1 MSQTVRVLHIFGRM
15 NRGGAETFIMNVYR
29 HIDRTKI
36 QFDFAVH
43 SDQPGHYDE
52 EIRSLG
58 GRIFILPRPRLTAL
72 PVYKRAL
79 AQVLRE
85 EGPFATVHSHVH
97 FYSGV
102 PLAVAASAGI
112 PVRIAHSHSTSD
124 GKRSAL
130 SRRLYRWY
138 MRSQIWRYATHML
151 GCSRP
156 ACEALYGPRCWQ
168 DSRVRVV
175 HYGID
180 PTPFELLPKDRNL
193 LRDRIGLPR
202 DCLLIG
208 HVGRFEVP
216 KNHRFLVEIFGS
228 LAARLPTA
236 RLVLVGDGP
245 LRPQIEQLVSAKG
258 LEKHVLFLGVRA
270 DVPEIMGCLDVF
282 LFPSQYEG
290 LGIVLIEAQMAGVPC
305 VVSNV
310 IPDEADLELGL
321 IDRVNLESPLELWVE
336 SIMTSLHVSRPD
348 WNARTRALREKGYN
362 IQASCTHLERIYL
375 SSAFIPHM

>member
-1 MSQTVRVLHIFGRM
+1 MNQTVRVLHIFGRM

-124 GKRSAL
+124 GKRSTL

-175 HYGID
+175 HCGID

-245 LRPQIEQLVSAKG
+245 LRPQIEQLVRAKG
-258 LEKHVLFLGVRA
+258 LENHVFFLGVRA

-282 LFPSQYEG
+282 LFPSLWEG
-290 LGIVLIEAQMAGVPC
+290 IPLTLLEAQAAGVSC

-310 IPDEADLELGL
+310 ISDEADLGIGL
-321 IDRVNLESPLELWVE
+321 LHSVSLEAGPEVWVD
-336 SIMTSLHVSRPD
+336 HVMRALQNNRPD
-348 WNARTRALREKGYN
+348 WNLRKEALKRNGYDV
-362 IQASCTHLERIYL
+362 QEVAELLARIYVND
-375 SSAFIPHM
+375 SKKE

>member
-245 LRPQIEQLVSAKG
+245 LRPQIEQFVRAKG
-258 LEKHVLFLGVRA
+258 LENHVFFLGVRA

-282 LFPSQYEG
+282 LFPSLWEG
-290 LGIVLIEAQMAGVPC
+290 IPLTLLEAQAAGVSC

-310 IPDEADLELGL
+310 ISDEADLGIGL
-321 IDRVNLESPLELWVE
+321 LHSVSLEAGPEVWVD
-336 SIMTSLHVSRPD
+336 HVMRALQNNRPD
-348 WNARTRALREKGYN
+348 WILRKEALKRNRYDVQQVAELL
-362 IQASCTHLERIYL
+362 ARIYVVND
-375 SSAFIPHM
+375 SKE

>member
-58 GRIFILPRPRLTAL
+58 GRIFILPRPRLTTL

-79 AQVLRE
+79 TQVLRE

-124 GKRSAL
+124 GKRSTL

-175 HYGID
+175 HDGID
-180 PTPFELLPKDRNL
+180 PAPFELLPKDRNL

-202 DCLLIG
+202 YCLLIG
-208 HVGRFEVP
+208 HVGRFDVP

-245 LRPQIEQLVSAKG
+245 IRPQIEQLVRAKG
-258 LEKHVLFLGVRA
+258 LENHVFFLGVRA

-310 IPDEADLELGL
+310 IPDEADLGIGL
-321 IDRVNLESPLELWVE
+321 LYPVSLEAGSEIWVD
-336 SIMTSLHVSRPD
+336 HVIRALQNDRPD
-348 WNARTRALREKGYN
+348 WNFRKEALKRNGYDVKETVKSLIDIYRGRT
-362 IQASCTHLERIYL
+362 
-375 SSAFIPHM
+375 

>member
-29 HIDRTKI
+29 HTDRTKI

-79 AQVLRE
+79 TQVLRE

-175 HYGID
+175 HCGID

-208 HVGRFEVP
+208 HVGRFDVP

-245 LRPQIEQLVSAKG
+245 LRPQIEQFVRAKG
-258 LEKHVLFLGVRA
+258 LENHVFFLGVRA
-270 DVPEIMGCLDVF
+270 DVPEIMGCLDGF
-282 LFPSQYEG
+282 LFPSLWEG
-290 LGIVLIEAQMAGVPC
+290 IPLTLLEAQAAGVSC

-310 IPDEADLELGL
+310 ISDEADLGIGL
-321 IDRVNLESPLELWVE
+321 LHSVSLEAGPEVWVD
-336 SIMTSLHVSRPD
+336 HVMRALQNNRPD
-348 WNARTRALREKGYN
+348 WILRKEALKRNRYDVQQVAELL
-362 IQASCTHLERIYL
+362 ARIYVVND
-375 SSAFIPHM
+375 SKE

>member
-1 MSQTVRVLHIFGRM
+1 MNQTVRVLHIFGRM

-58 GRIFILPRPRLTAL
+58 GRIFILPRPRLTTL

-79 AQVLRE
+79 TQVLRE

-112 PVRIAHSHSTSD
+112 PVRIAHSHNTSD
-124 GKRSAL
+124 GKRSTL

-175 HYGID
+175 HNGID

-202 DCLLIG
+202 DFLLIG
-208 HVGRFEVP
+208 HVGRFEVQ

-245 LRPQIEQLVSAKG
+245 LRPQIEQLVKAKG
-258 LEKHVLFLGVRA
+258 LENHVFFLGVRA

-282 LFPSQYEG
+282 LFPSLWEG
-290 LGIVLIEAQMAGVPC
+290 IPLTLLEAQAAGVPC

-310 IPDEADLELGL
+310 ISDEADLGIGL
-321 IDRVNLESPLELWVE
+321 LHPVSLEAGSEVWVD
-336 SIMTSLHVSRPD
+336 HVMRALQNNRPD
-348 WNARTRALREKGYN
+348 WILRKEALKRNRYDVQQVAELL
-362 IQASCTHLERIYL
+362 ARIYVFND
-375 SSAFIPHM
+375 SKE